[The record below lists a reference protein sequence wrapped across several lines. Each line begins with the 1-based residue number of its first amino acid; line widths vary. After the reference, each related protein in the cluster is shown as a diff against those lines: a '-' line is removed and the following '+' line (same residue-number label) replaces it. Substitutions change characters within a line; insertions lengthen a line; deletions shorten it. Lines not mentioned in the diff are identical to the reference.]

1 MGSLRTTRSNT
12 YEVIDEKAGCRLWLV
27 WLAGGVVPRFC
38 VPTCSR
44 SNPKASTHLKIEKNE
59 NMRAP
64 AAQNRARLPATVLY
78 SLRRRPQRSRPHQHI
93 RIHAHT
99 SDGMPLSKR

>member
-1 MGSLRTTRSNT
+1 MPP
-12 YEVIDEKAGCRLWLV
+12 
-27 WLAGGVVPRFC
+27 LAGMAGWGSGAPLFVYIY
-38 VPTCSR
+38 SR

-78 SLRRRPQRSRPHQHI
+78 SLMRRPQRLRPHQHI

-99 SDGMPLSKR
+99 SDGMPLSER